1 MDLQNIVV
9 SCLFFLTV
17 HRVWMTELPPPPPQH
32 IQIHSSVLMWNS
44 SGDDRNVTYTVQY
57 SSAPGELW
65 DSMTGCSQLQC
76 DFAAKDFYGKVFR
89 VRAERGNLSSDW
101 QQSEQVQCIHINTCA
116 PIINLSIVSDKVQ
129 LQRKHRDSSLKKE
142 YGGHI
147 TFRLLY
153 WKTTSPNDK
162 QENNEYTNPIIMNDL
177 EPGKNYCFQF
187 DYLYFHKPY
196 GNPSRLIC
204 KEIPETSFGRT
215 LRVIVS
221 GVLTVVVLAIFGGWL
236 YFAYKNYRKIKQYLQ
251 PPLDIPQHFQ
261 EFLSSEF
268 YEHQVDLPSNQDA
281 EVGKIITFASEQT
294 QMEPKV
300 VDKEKI

>member
-1 MDLQNIVV
+1 F
-9 SCLFFLTV
+9 LFLFSALTV
-17 HRVWMTELPPPPPQH
+17 YIVLIFSVWMTELPPPPPQH

-101 QQSEQVQCIHINTCA
+101 QQSEKVQCIHINTCA
-116 PIINLSIVSDKVQ
+116 PIINLSIVSDKVE
-129 LQRKHRDSSLKKE
+129 LMGLHRDSSLKKE

-162 QENNEYTNPIIMNDL
+162 QNNEYTHPIIMNDL

-204 KEIPETSFGRT
+204 KEIPETCKLSEGNHRYWVHGLILRNKTDHFHLDKDYNKTTKRTRETKTSIPNHRGNPETGR
-215 LRVIVS
+215 
-221 GVLTVVVLAIFGGWL
+221 
-236 YFAYKNYRKIKQYLQ
+236 
-251 PPLDIPQHFQ
+251 
-261 EFLSSEF
+261 
-268 YEHQVDLPSNQDA
+268 
-281 EVGKIITFASEQT
+281 
-294 QMEPKV
+294 
-300 VDKEKI
+300 